1 MNILPYFY
9 HLVNNKTNQFYF
21 GYRCKN
27 KVQAKMD
34 LGYHYFTSN
43 KFINKNNFSEWRIEE
58 IIEFECKY
66 TAYDYEQKLISLHK
80 GNPLMIN
87 KHHIVNGNSRFIN
100 LKGAIHKKRK
110 ERLDLIDVNH
120 LFNLFTVHKVGFT
133 KLKRDYGI
141 IRQDAIYL
149 FNLYGL
155 PYKQFTENNRK
166 FSISESPIRK
176 ANPKDFDDVKNLI
189 IVDGLS
195 LCKIY
200 ELGYLPT
207 IVKHT
212 IKIFSLEDTVAAN
225 RKKWSRTAASIKL
238 NNLGGSRKDRAREI
252 IISSIDDIKKM
263 ISLGL
268 NFKDIVLRLD
278 ADVGIYKEDI
288 IVNLSEKYKTKLYQN
303 WRSSCR
309 KGKSLNTSVQ

>member
-43 KFINKNNFSEWRIEE
+43 RFINKNNFSEWRIEE
-58 IIEFECKY
+58 IIQFECKY
-66 TAYDYEQKLISLHK
+66 AAYDYEQKLISLYE
-80 GNPLMIN
+80 GNSLMIN

-100 LKGAIHKKRK
+100 PRGTIHKKRK

-120 LFNLFTVHKVGFT
+120 LFNLFTIHKVGFAE
-133 KLKRDYGI
+133 LKRDYGI

-149 FNLYGL
+149 FNLHGL
-155 PYKQFTENNRK
+155 PYKEFTENNRNLA
-166 FSISESPIRK
+166 ISKSTIRK
-176 ANPKDFDDVKNLI
+176 ANPKDFDDIKNLI

-195 LCKIY
+195 LRKIY

-212 IKIFSLEDTVAAN
+212 IKIFSLENTVTAN
-225 RKKWSRTAASIKL
+225 RKKWSGTSAGNKL
-238 NNLGGSRKDRAREI
+238 NNLGGSRKDRAKEI
-252 IISSIDDIKKM
+252 IITRIDDIKKM
-263 ISLGL
+263 ISSGS
-268 NFKDIVLRLD
+268 NFKQIVLTLD

-309 KGKSLNTSVQ
+309 KGKFLNTSV